1 MLRLITIMALSDPF
15 PMFEGRELMNT
26 EGYLCYLNAI
36 SNGLLSLKSFRQ
48 LIQFMNPMM
57 RDFFYHILIGE
68 MKHLES
74 LRKELHKFNPNF
86 FRGIHSDACEALNQ
100 MIKLMD
106 LDDLFKISLVEIKR
120 TQRCTVCAEQ
130 SIFSVDA
137 SYGSPNILMLQ
148 RSTEISVQE
157 EVDNYIRN
165 IKKVPSNEGYCNKCQ
180 AFVTMTL
187 SDSLKTNKILMIRIC
202 RFSDNFNKINK
213 EVNVN
218 HILQVGTSRYKAKC
232 FISHHGQ
239 SAKSGHYTTTILKNN
254 NEVLKYDDTIR
265 SEQTRCSKD
274 PYIIWYERIDSEE
287 ANIGKDESENPV
299 EQNVELNEDKG
310 VNMEEE
316 DVEDD
321 LNPNDE
327 INDIEESG
335 VQEKNDESS
344 NLLEMKADETG
355 KVECKYC
362 LKSYVNILIHLKKKT
377 NCMKNYVKNNEYD
390 TLEKDIICNICERK
404 FTRKQNLLK
413 HQKKQHNTVENEKVK
428 CHKCGKQYANESIL
442 KTHNYTVHEEN
453 KDFICNM
460 CEKKFTLKHNLL
472 EHLKKEH
479 NTVEKNCQKKSKLR
493 RKRKHNSNTEKLSSD
508 ADSSKSPSK
517 WFVIE
522 KETFT
527 CKMCQNS
534 YHNIKKL
541 IKHINNSRCQY
552 TNVKELK
559 KLQTQYLKIN
569 EVELISCPSCS
580 KLFAINN
587 ITQHFEKKKD
597 CQKEYSDRNE
607 KKINKKELN
616 EHKKKTKRKTNAET
630 NPKRITKIMKR
641 KRNYES
647 INSGE
652 ETFEGVAKNSK
663 YDQCEYISCKV
674 CRKSFDDI
682 KKMINHLNRFECRS
696 NYNNVDLE
704 DLKNKF
710 QKLKGLELIICLCCQ
725 KIFFSNNGILSHLN
739 RSTKK
744 NCKEE
749 YIIQNKLEP
758 LLEKIQ
764 QGKKKINLSHIK
776 AFNQRQETGRNYVCV
791 CCCTIRFRKSVQE
804 LTKEL
809 ILDFKDPKL
818 NVYQHLSLYEKYKFD
833 GKFWIHHNCLIV
845 LKKGKMPQICAKNGL
860 DHCKI
865 PQVFKDATPMEILAI
880 KKTIP
885 FTFIRQLPRS
895 RMPYMKKSRI
905 INVPISDND
914 VLKTVLSLPR
924 VNDQLATVNLAFKA
938 RQRDTN
944 YYKPPEIVRPKV
956 INEMLKILQKN
967 HKSYKNFPIELLSE
981 SSKYKFITLP
991 LVGENEPDENTP
1003 TLAQA
1008 IEKLQPPI
1016 LLTLKLRRG
1025 DTNIPID
1032 AHSFINALKD
1042 HMR

>member
-1 MLRLITIMALSDPF
+1 
-15 PMFEGRELMNT
+15 
-26 EGYLCYLNAI
+26 
-36 SNGLLSLKSFRQ
+36 
-48 LIQFMNPMM
+48 
-57 RDFFYHILIGE
+57 
-68 MKHLES
+68 
-74 LRKELHKFNPNF
+74 
-86 FRGIHSDACEALNQ
+86 
-100 MIKLMD
+100 
-106 LDDLFKISLVEIKR
+106 
-120 TQRCTVCAEQ
+120 
-130 SIFSVDA
+130 
-137 SYGSPNILMLQ
+137 
-148 RSTEISVQE
+148 
-157 EVDNYIRN
+157 
-165 IKKVPSNEGYCNKCQ
+165 
-180 AFVTMTL
+180 
-187 SDSLKTNKILMIRIC
+187 
-202 RFSDNFNKINK
+202 
-213 EVNVN
+213 
-218 HILQVGTSRYKAKC
+218 
-232 FISHHGQ
+232 
-239 SAKSGHYTTTILKNN
+239 
-254 NEVLKYDDTIR
+254 
-265 SEQTRCSKD
+265 
-274 PYIIWYERIDSEE
+274 
-287 ANIGKDESENPV
+287 
-299 EQNVELNEDKG
+299 
-310 VNMEEE
+310 
-316 DVEDD
+316 
-321 LNPNDE
+321 
-327 INDIEESG
+327 
-335 VQEKNDESS
+335 
-344 NLLEMKADETG
+344 
-355 KVECKYC
+355 
-362 LKSYVNILIHLKKKT
+362 
-377 NCMKNYVKNNEYD
+377 
-390 TLEKDIICNICERK
+390 
-404 FTRKQNLLK
+404 
-413 HQKKQHNTVENEKVK
+413 
-428 CHKCGKQYANESIL
+428 
-442 KTHNYTVHEEN
+442 
-453 KDFICNM
+453 
-460 CEKKFTLKHNLL
+460 
-472 EHLKKEH
+472 
-479 NTVEKNCQKKSKLR
+479 
-493 RKRKHNSNTEKLSSD
+493 
-508 ADSSKSPSK
+508 
-517 WFVIE
+517 
-522 KETFT
+522 
-527 CKMCQNS
+527 MCQNS

-587 ITQHFEKKKD
+587 ITQHFEKNKD

-630 NPKRITKIMKR
+630 NPKRITKITKR

-682 KKMINHLNRFECRS
+682 KKMINHLNRFGCRS

-725 KIFFSNNGILSHLN
+725 KLIQNNGILQHLN
-739 RSTKK
+739 NSTKN

-749 YIIQNKLEP
+749 YKNQNKLEP

-764 QGKKKINLSHIK
+764 QRKKKINLSHIK
-776 AFNQRQETGRNYVCV
+776 AFNQRQETGRDYVCV

-818 NVYQHLSLYEKYKFD
+818 NVYQHLSLYKKYKFD

-924 VNDQLATVNLAFKA
+924 VNDQLATVNVAFKT